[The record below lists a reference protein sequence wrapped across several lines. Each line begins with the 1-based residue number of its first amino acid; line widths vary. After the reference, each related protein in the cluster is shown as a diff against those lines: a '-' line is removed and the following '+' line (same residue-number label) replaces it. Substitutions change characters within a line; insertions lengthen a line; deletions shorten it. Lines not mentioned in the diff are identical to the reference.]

1 MKTSGFVLLFSI
13 FLLCSCFNQNKF
25 LVETDYSYQGNFK
38 KYTSF
43 NFANDTG
50 LSRDSTSEDYSQI
63 QDAIKYQMQIHG
75 YKFTE
80 KKPSILVFYKIFRDN
95 LSYNGYYQPE
105 INEWIKRENED
116 ESYDPVKY
124 NLNNGTLLIQ
134 FVDAK
139 KNQSIWQGY
148 ASGVFTPTAST
159 NDRYIKHAVRSIFD
173 KYRLFVEGYLSEA
186 KNE

>member
-1 MKTSGFVLLFSI
+1 MKTSGFVLIASF
-13 FLLCSCFNQNKF
+13 FLLSSCFNQSKY

-50 LSRDSTSEDYSQI
+50 LLSDSTGEYEDI
-63 QDAIKYQMQIHG
+63 KDAIKYQMQIHG

-80 KKPSILVFYKIFRDN
+80 KKPSILVFYKVFRDN
-95 LSYNGYYQPE
+95 LSYNGYFQPE

-116 ESYDPVKY
+116 EAYDPIKY
-124 NLNNGTLLIQ
+124 NLHNGTLLIQ
-134 FVDAK
+134 FVDTK

-148 ASGVFTPTAST
+148 ASGVYNPTAS
-159 NDRYIKHAVRSIFD
+159 NSDKYIKHAVRSIFD
-173 KYRLFVEGYLSEA
+173 KYRLFVEGYLVDA
-186 KNE
+186 KNQ